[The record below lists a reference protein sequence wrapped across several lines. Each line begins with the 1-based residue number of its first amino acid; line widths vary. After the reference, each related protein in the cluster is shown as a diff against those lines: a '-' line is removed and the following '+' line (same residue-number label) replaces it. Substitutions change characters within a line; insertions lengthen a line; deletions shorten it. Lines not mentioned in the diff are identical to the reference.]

1 MKNNITK
8 SDSILKKR
16 IRRFKSIKRGYYSFI
31 LLVTLYLLSFFA
43 PILVNSKA
51 LLVCYSNNQ
60 YDQGEDFI
68 DDNNNTLWDIGESFQ
83 DNKYYYFPALSD
95 LFGGIF
101 YNKYYEAKFFGQDS
115 VRGNK
120 KYGKPN
126 YRILQKSYKKQNAG
140 NFVIMPFYP
149 FDPIEEVLSERDEQF
164 FDENNNSQWDISEHF
179 FDENNNGVYDT
190 YNPATFP
197 DIINILGTDNQGRD
211 VFARLFYGFNVTLT
225 FALFITLFAYIIGIL
240 VGGILGYFGGKTD
253 LFGVRIIEIFYAIPF
268 LFLMMILSQI
278 LKPNVII
285 LAMMYVF
292 IVGWIGI
299 SLYIRGEFF
308 REKSKDYVSAA
319 VSMGQSTWKI
329 MFKHIL
335 PNALTPIIT
344 FAPFAIIAYIYS
356 LVALDFLGFGLQ
368 PPTPSWGELLNQ
380 GRLNL
385 QYWHLILVP
394 LTAIASTLFLIT
406 FIGEAIREAFDPK
419 IYSRLR

>member
-1 MKNNITK
+1 MNNNITK

-68 DDNNNTLWDIGESFQ
+68 DDDNNTIWDIGESFQ
-83 DNKYYYFPALSD
+83 DNKHYYFPAVSD

-115 VRGNK
+115 VRGLK

-126 YRILQKSYKKQNAG
+126 YRILQKSYKKQNTG

-164 FDENNNSQWDISEHF
+164 FDENNNSQWDISEQF

>member
-1 MKNNITK
+1 MNSSTIK

-68 DDNNNTLWDIGESFQ
+68 DENNNAIWDIGESFQ
-83 DNKYYYFPALSD
+83 DNKHYYFPALSD

-101 YNKYYEAKFFGQDS
+101 YTKYYEAKFFGQDS
-115 VRGNK
+115 VRGLK

-126 YRILQKSYKKQNAG
+126 YRILQKSYKKQNTG

-164 FDENNNSQWDISEHF
+164 FDENNNSQWDISEQF

-385 QYWHLILVP
+385 QYWHLILIP

>member
-1 MKNNITK
+1 MNNNITK

-68 DDNNNTLWDIGESFQ
+68 DDDNNTIWDIGESFQ
-83 DNKYYYFPALSD
+83 DNKHYYFPAVSD
-95 LFGGIF
+95 LFGEIF

-115 VRGNK
+115 VRGLK

-126 YRILQKSYKKQNAG
+126 YRILQKSYKKQNTG

-164 FDENNNSQWDISEHF
+164 FDENNNSQWDISEQF
-179 FDENNNGVYDT
+179 FDENNNGIYDT

-406 FIGEAIREAFDPK
+406 FIGEAVREAFDPK

>member
-1 MKNNITK
+1 MNNNITK

-31 LLVTLYLLSFFA
+31 LLVTLYLSSFFA

-68 DDNNNTLWDIGESFQ
+68 DDDNNTIWDIGESFQ
-83 DNKYYYFPALSD
+83 DNKHYYFPAVSD

-115 VRGNK
+115 VRGLK

-126 YRILQKSYKKQNAG
+126 YRILQKSYKKQNTG

-149 FDPIEEVLSERDEQF
+149 FDPIEEVLSERDELF
-164 FDENNNSQWDISEHF
+164 IDANNNSQWDISEQF
-179 FDENNNGVYDT
+179 FDENNNGIYDT

-406 FIGEAIREAFDPK
+406 FIGEAVREAFDPK